1 MDRGDYRAR
10 RTAGP
15 APRRRTSS
23 GLPVEGAIPPHAPR
37 VVHRRQ
43 RGAWLA
49 LALTLLGVVAATVFL
64 RLQHSDYFTVKAV
77 RVTGA
82 SSIDPALIADLSG
95 VRGRALYAVD
105 PQSSAASIDRLPAV
119 AAAQVRRVWPN
130 EVDIV
135 VRERSPWGTWQIGG
149 VNYLV
154 DSDGVV
160 LDVVSSP
167 WPTSIYELDA
177 APGRRPGD
185 RVDGDAVHMAQLVLD
200 QLPTTMSQQV
210 LRLEYAPDSGLELV
224 TNQNV
229 RVRLGDSQGL
239 DYKLAVWQ
247 SLNAKVGASHIHL
260 IDLSS
265 IDRPYYR

>member
-1 MDRGDYRAR
+1 MDRDNFRSR

-15 APRRRTSS
+15 APRRRTAS

-43 RGAWLA
+43 RRTWLA
-49 LALTLLGVVAATVFL
+49 LALALLAVVAATVLL
-64 RLQHSDYFTVKAV
+64 RLQHSDYFTVKAI
-77 RVTGA
+77 RVTGT
-82 SSIDPALIADLSG
+82 SSIDPAIIANLANVYGKPLYGVDLQ
-95 VRGRALYAVD
+95 A
-105 PQSSAASIDRLPAV
+105 SAEAIDRLPAV
-119 AAAQVRRVWPN
+119 ASVQVRRVWPN
-130 EVDIV
+130 EVDV
-135 VRERSPWGTWQIGG
+135 FVHERKPWGTWQIGG
-149 VNYLV
+149 VNYLI

-160 LDVVSSP
+160 LDVVTSP
-167 WPTSIYELDA
+167 WPSSIYELDA

-185 RVDGDAVHMAQLVLD
+185 RVDADAVHMAELVLD
-200 QLPTTMSQQV
+200 ELPTTMSQQV
-210 LRLEYAPDSGLELV
+210 LRLEYTPDSGLELL

-247 SLNAKVGASHIHL
+247 ALNAKVGASHIHL

-265 IDRPYYR
+265 VDRPYYR